1 LPVAQISAPAT
12 AARFGSMTLP
22 RSSIFLLPGVWAKVD
37 ATRMAEVRI
46 TTAERQK
53 IDGIDVNPFYEGN
66 AEISDCV
73 LEFLSEIE
81 IRFQFQGKENNREG
95 LDWSSL
101 NLTM

>member
-1 LPVAQISAPAT
+1 
-12 AARFGSMTLP
+12 
-22 RSSIFLLPGVWAKVD
+22 
-37 ATRMAEVRI
+37 MAEVRI

-53 IDGIDVNPFYEGN
+53 IDGIDANPFYEG
-66 AEISDCV
+66 ISDCV

-101 NLTM
+101 NLTMEQRGEEGDCEFVMTGDRETLARAVFSGTAHDVC